1 MVLALLLLQ
10 LPAVQT
16 FVAKK
21 AIAALQDKFDGKL
34 SIGSLQIEPFN
45 TVIITDALLLDDA
58 PVAGQD
64 TVFYAHNLT
73 ARFSLKG
80 LISKDKPLSFRS
92 VSVSDGMFALVT
104 DENKVANITRIFRL
118 DPNKEPEELALEMN
132 LGKVNINN
140 FRYKMI
146 SLSPDQPEHS
156 GHGINWSDLDLVT
169 TLSAKDLKIEEGI
182 ISGTLEHLT
191 VKEKCGYIID
201 DLSASAKVGKGLA
214 EITDIKMKDP
224 WSDINLPRFSMTAP
238 LADYSDFVNKVRMD
252 MEIGRSTVDF
262 QTISQF
268 GGASLDKPVT
278 LDVSSATGF
287 GTVNNL
293 TVSRIDFREKGGISA
308 RANARISGLTG
319 PDVLSANF
327 DVRDMAFSVPQLQE
341 LLDKVLGPDAP
352 DLRKYGGGK
361 TFRMDAKGSG
371 SLARLLADV
380 NLSSSD
386 GGTMD
391 ASCTVSGLDGS
402 APVKIGALVNTR
414 DFDVG
419 GILGIDQVRQVS
431 MHTYADATFR
441 KGESIPQVTLD
452 TLMVSRLNA
461 LGYDY
466 TGIAAAGEL
475 VDNAFN
481 GKIACSDPNLHFIF
495 QGLLS
500 LSPQDQNAIYK
511 FYLNLGYADLNAL
524 NIDKRGTSKVSLAMD
539 ANYMRIPQGD
549 LIGTAGIS
557 GVYLE
562 NDKGGYDIGD
572 ISISSH
578 TSNNLYRI
586 NLNSD
591 FADASYISN
600 KSILDF
606 PDALMNISA
615 LKALPVLFESKEAI
629 PDWQGDEY
637 KVDVNI
643 YDCFDLLSFVMPG
656 LYIAEGT
663 TIDLNIDREGKMDA
677 AVKSQRLAFENNYIK
692 DVDLVLNNNDGLIGG
707 QLTGNEARAA
717 GISLRNTS
725 LIFGA
730 VDNSIDARFSYHN
743 PDLLMT
749 GADISLIGDLSR
761 AEDGTLVIDAGT
773 QPSIISGNGTEWKI
787 LPSRIWFNNGNLNIG
802 NLLASAQD
810 QSITIDG
817 GISKTQEDTLR
828 LDMDKFDLSVLSQV
842 LDGMMDIG
850 GRATGQAVLTS
861 PLGENMGLLMNIVC
875 DSATINNKPL
885 GELVLASNWNE
896 ETSSIDAHLI
906 SSLNDGHPIQV
917 TGSYSP
923 KNKTL
928 DASAELDGFDLAYF
942 DGIAPDVFSEMGGRL
957 HGIFKIG
964 GPLDNLS
971 ISGEDTF
978 LNGVMLRVAMTNVAY
993 YLSGPFQVSDRG
1005 ITFNDVSMRDSGNGT
1020 GRVRGG
1026 VNFDH
1031 LKDWRM
1037 NMRFIVDGIQA
1048 FNTTYAKDLPIFGQV
1063 YASGNVSIT
1072 GPFNHLT
1079 LGVDATTEKDG
1090 RFHISLGN
1098 TAGDTNANLL
1108 VFKEVEEEVW
1118 ADPYERFY
1126 SNYQTA
1132 QKEATQSS
1140 FDVRLNLNVT
1150 PQTELMLELDKEG
1163 TSSVA
1168 CHGQG
1173 STAIDVRDG
1182 NFAIN
1187 GDYVINNGLCHLGL
1201 LGVATRDFEIKDGSS
1216 IKFNGDVMDSDLD
1229 INAVYTTKASLSG
1242 LIADTTSVGSRRTV
1256 ECTLNIYDKLRNPQL
1271 AFSIDIPDID
1281 PITRAQVE
1289 SALNTEDKVQKQFV
1303 ALLVGNS
1310 FIPDEQSGIVNTSS
1324 MLYSNVAGI
1333 MASQLSNVLQRL
1345 NIPLD
1350 LGLKYQPNE
1359 GGTDIFDVAISTELF
1374 NNRVVVNGAIG
1385 NRMYSSNSS
1394 SDVVGDLD
1402 IEIKLDRSGA
1412 WRLTLFSHSVDQY
1425 TNYLDDSQRNGVGMA
1440 YQKEFNTFQE
1450 LFKAMISKKR
1460 KSEEPEELVEEVQKV
1475 TFSVE

>member
-1 MVLALLLLQ
+1 M
-10 LPAVQT
+10 
-16 FVAKK
+16 
-21 AIAALQDKFDGKL
+21 
-34 SIGSLQIEPFN
+34 GSLQVEPFN
-45 TVIITDALLLDDA
+45 TIIITDALLLDDA

-64 TVFYAHNLT
+64 TVFCARNIT
-73 ARFSLKG
+73 AKFSLRD
-80 LISKDKPLSFRS
+80 LIAKDKPISLKS

-104 DENKVANITRIFRL
+104 DADKVANITRVFRL
-118 DPNKEPEELALEMN
+118 DPEKEPEELALE
-132 LGKVNINN
+132 LSIGKININN
-140 FRYKMI
+140 FRYRML
-146 SLSPDQPEHS
+146 SLVPDQPEYS

-169 TLSAKDLKIEEGI
+169 TLAAKDLKIEDGI
-182 ISGTLEHLT
+182 IYGTLDHLT
-191 VKEKCGYIID
+191 VDEKCGYSIQ

-214 EITDIKMKDP
+214 EITGIKMKDR
-224 WSDINLPRFSMTAP
+224 WSEISVPRFSMTAP
-238 LADYSDFVNKVRMD
+238 IADYADFVNKVRMD
-252 MEIGRSTVDF
+252 MEIDRSTVDM

-268 GGASLDKPVT
+268 GGAILDKPVT
-278 LDVSSATGF
+278 LDIASATGF

-293 TVSRIDFREKGGISA
+293 TINRIDFREKGGISA
-308 RANARISGLTG
+308 RANARLGDVTG
-319 PDVLSANF
+319 PEGLYLNF
-327 DVRDMAFSVPQLQE
+327 DVKDMAFSVPQLQE
-341 LLDKVLGPDAP
+341 LLGKVLGQDAP
-352 DLRKYGGGK
+352 DLSKYGGGK
-361 TFRMDAKGSG
+361 TFRLDAKGSG
-371 SLARLLADV
+371 TLARLLADV
-380 NLSSSD
+380 NLRSSD

-391 ASCTVSGLDGS
+391 ASCTLSGLDGS
-402 APVKIGALVNTR
+402 APMKIGALLNTR

-431 MHTYADATFR
+431 LHTYADATFK

-549 LIGTAGIS
+549 LIGTAGVS

-578 TSNNLYRI
+578 TSNDLYRI

-600 KSILDF
+600 RSILEF
-606 PDALMNISA
+606 PKALMNISA
-615 LKALPVLFESKEAI
+615 IKALPVLFQGKEPI

-637 KVDVNI
+637 KVDVDI

-663 TIDLNIDREGKMDA
+663 TIDLNIDRQGIMDA

-692 DVDLVLNNNDGLIGG
+692 DVDLDLNNRDGLIGG
-707 QLTGNEARAA
+707 QLSGNEARVA
-717 GISLRNTS
+717 GIALRNTA
-725 LIFGA
+725 LIFGVA
-730 VDNSIDARFSYHN
+730 DDSIDARFSYHN

-761 AEDGTLVIDAGT
+761 AEDGSLVIDAST
-773 QPSIISGNGTEWKI
+773 QPSIISGNGTEWRISPSKI
-787 LPSRIWFNNGNLNIG
+787 NFNNGNLSIG

-817 GISKTQEDTLR
+817 GISKNYADTLT
-828 LDMDKFDLSVLSQV
+828 LDMRQFDLGVLSQV
-842 LDGMMDIG
+842 LDGMIDIG

-875 DSATINNKPL
+875 DSATINHHPL
-885 GELVLASNWNE
+885 GELRLASNWND
-896 ETSSIDAHLI
+896 ETSSIDAQLF
-906 SSLNDGHPIQV
+906 SSLDGGNPIQV
-917 TGSYSP
+917 KGSYSP
-923 KNKTL
+923 RNKTVN
-928 DASAELDGFDLAYF
+928 ASAELDGFDLAYF
-942 DGIAPDVFSEMGGRL
+942 DGIAPDVFSEMGGKI
-957 HGIFKIG
+957 HGVFNIG

-971 ISGEDTF
+971 ISAEDSF
-978 LNGVMLRVAMTNVAY
+978 LNGVMLRIAMTNVPY
-993 YLSGPFQVSDRG
+993 YLSGPFQVSDTG
-1005 ITFNDVSMRDSGNGT
+1005 ISFNNVTLRDGGNGT

-1037 NMRFIVDGIQA
+1037 NMRFIVDNIQA
-1048 FNTTYAKDLPIFGQV
+1048 FNTTYTEALPIYGQL
-1063 YASGNVSIT
+1063 YASGNISIS
-1072 GPFNHLT
+1072 GPFDHLT
-1079 LGVDATTEKDG
+1079 LGVDATTERNG
-1090 RFHISLGN
+1090 RFHIALGN

-1108 VFKEVEEEVW
+1108 VFKEEEKEVW
-1118 ADPYERFY
+1118 TDPYERFY

-1132 QKEATQSS
+1132 QKEASQSS
-1140 FDVRLNLNVT
+1140 FDVRLNVNVT

-1163 TSSVA
+1163 TSSIT
-1168 CHGQG
+1168 CNGQG
-1173 STAIDVRDG
+1173 STAIDIR
-1182 NFAIN
+1182 NNIFTIN
-1187 GDYVINNGLCHLGL
+1187 GDYTINSGLCHLGL
-1201 LGVATRDFEIKDGSS
+1201 LGVATRDFDIKDGSS

-1271 AFSIDIPDID
+1271 GFAIDIPDID
-1281 PITRAQVE
+1281 PITRASVE
-1289 SALNTEDKVQKQFV
+1289 SALNTEDKIQKQFV

-1333 MASQLSNVLQRL
+1333 MASQLSNILQRL
-1345 NIPLD
+1345 DIPLD

-1385 NRMYSSNSS
+1385 NRMYGSKST

-1402 IEIKLDRSGA
+1402 IEVKLDRSGA

-1450 LFKAMISKKR
+1450 LWKAIFTRKK
-1460 KSEEPEELVEEVQKV
+1460 KGTEEEFVAEEVPKT
-1475 TFSVE
+1475 TFSIE